1 MKVTGSSIEQL
12 EKDKP
17 RGKCSKWRLW
27 ASTELGRKSKRFT
40 GTWTQAQAAL
50 AGFVAELEG
59 IIPNDE
65 TFAAY
70 AELWRKWRAG
80 TGELDAQTLENDR
93 THIATLCRVL
103 GDDKMGD
110 ITPERVKAALLD
122 LKNGNNSSGR
132 LLGGT
137 YMNNLFTVLNAIM
150 QTASDDGRI
159 AANPC
164 AKIKAPKPDTAER
177 RALSTAEMDIVF
189 ERVEPLARYGD
200 GRAMLVLLMLDAGLR
215 PQEAI
220 ALEPQDVDYAKKC
233 IHVRQA
239 MKEKTGEIGK
249 TKRPAS
255 VRTLPMT
262 DRLAQACEA
271 YAAFRR
277 GGRCFCENTR
287 DGAPLREQNVLR
299 WWKLHREEFG
309 AGDLVPYELRHSNL
323 TKMARFMSIFD
334 LMAWAGWKSIEP
346 AKVYVHRDQSALE
359 AAVLR
364 SQIGNVGG
372 FGAPIL
378 HQNEK
383 QVSA

>member
-12 EKDKP
+12 EKDRTK
-17 RGKCSKWRLW
+17 GKCKKWRLW
-27 ASTELGRKSKRFT
+27 ASTETGRKSKRFT

-70 AELWRKWRAG
+70 AASWANWRAG
-80 TGELDAQTLENDR
+80 TGELDVQTLENDR

-103 GDDKMGD
+103 GGDKMGD
-110 ITPERVKAALLD
+110 ITPERVKTALLE
-122 LKNGNNSSGR
+122 LKNGNNASGR
-132 LLGGT
+132 TLGGT

-159 AANPC
+159 SANPC

-271 YAAFRR
+271 YAALRV